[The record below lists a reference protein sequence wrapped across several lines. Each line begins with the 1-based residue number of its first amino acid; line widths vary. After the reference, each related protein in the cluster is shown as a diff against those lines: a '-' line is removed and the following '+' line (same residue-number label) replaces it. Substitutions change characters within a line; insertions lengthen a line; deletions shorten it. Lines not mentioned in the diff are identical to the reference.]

1 MECGER
7 RGCGSS
13 PTAALA
19 FDAISR
25 GGMTAPGVSRQAA
38 IADNGP
44 MFTGVLDD
52 NRSVSYDATAADSS
66 PASPPASA
74 EVFSDWGPAY
84 AKLSSRASYA
94 DVDLVGP

>member
-1 MECGER
+1 
-7 RGCGSS
+7 
-13 PTAALA
+13 
-19 FDAISR
+19 
-25 GGMTAPGVSRQAA
+25 
-38 IADNGP
+38 

-84 AKLSSRASYA
+84 AKLSGRASYA